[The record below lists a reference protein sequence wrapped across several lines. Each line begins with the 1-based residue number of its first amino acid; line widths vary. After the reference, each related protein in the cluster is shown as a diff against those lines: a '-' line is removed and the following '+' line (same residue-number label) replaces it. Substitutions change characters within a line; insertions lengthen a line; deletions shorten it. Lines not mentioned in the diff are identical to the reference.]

1 MLDVLQR
8 KGELAVL
15 LISLVLKLP
24 SVAGTSQP
32 QLLHT
37 CLEFAE
43 SLLDS
48 LSDLHDDNIAATPA
62 SSGAPSASC

>member
-1 MLDVLQR
+1 MCNMLQR

-24 SVAGTSQP
+24 SVAGISQP
-32 QLLHT
+32 QLLHA

>member
-1 MLDVLQR
+1 MLQR

-24 SVAGTSQP
+24 SVAGICQT

-37 CLEFAE
+37 CLAFAE

-48 LSDLHDDNIAATPA
+48 LSDLYDCDICATQA
-62 SSGAPSASC
+62 SSEAPSASC